1 MLDDPKALSA
11 ADWQNIHML
20 LQWLWI
26 YLPLIATG
34 AVTLVI
40 AHAFIPS
47 LVITG
52 HLNEAALRA
61 RPIMTAI
68 AVLVLVVAAVILALA
83 INQTLAQENFWD
95 RWLI

>member
-1 MLDDPKALSA
+1 MFDDPKALSA
-11 ADWQNIHML
+11 ADWQNIQIL
-20 LQWLWI
+20 LQWHWI
-26 YLPLIATG
+26 YLPLIAIG

-52 HLNEAALRA
+52 HLDESALRA
-61 RPIMTAI
+61 RPVMTVF
-68 AVLVLVVAAVILALA
+68 AVLVLAAAAVILALA
-83 INQTLAQENFWD
+83 INQTLTQGNFWD